1 MTSGRRNPEKDEE
14 IKFGRRVYAH
24 EPKGGSSR
32 LFPSYGGM
40 SSRAK
45 AEKFARGTPEA
56 MIKIDRASIKSQK
69 HLTEAGRYIS
79 RNGKLECEDG
89 DGYVISDTDTL
100 DARMEDWADKDKAE
114 RAESSSRQRFA
125 MGRRIIV
132 SMSSPARQKSRS
144 RQRAKASQD
153 NREQQRSQGRGGYY
167 R

>member
-69 HLTEAGRYIS
+69 HLTDGAAGV
-79 RNGKLECEDG
+79 KMCWL
-89 DGYVISDTDTL
+89 
-100 DARMEDWADKDKAE
+100 KDV
-114 RAESSSRQRFA
+114 RLCSLLSL
-125 MGRRIIV
+125 
-132 SMSSPARQKSRS
+132 
-144 RQRAKASQD
+144 
-153 NREQQRSQGRGGYY
+153 N
-167 R
+167 